1 MNTKIL
7 TATAALL
14 VLAGCNKPSENG
26 EKKEKA
32 EEKTMVTSVDTAV
45 VPVVAKAIQ
54 GIPWTDWATYSADLR
69 GSEDAVLVTSAAGVV
84 NSVHEVGHAV
94 KAGQGLCDIESERYR
109 TQYEAAKSAVDANR
123 ASQIATK
130 GELDRTKAN
139 VDAGSLGKAAL
150 DAVNAQYAG
159 LVAQGKGAESQMLS
173 AKKQYE
179 DSRCQAPFDG
189 VVATRLVNR
198 WQSVG
203 PGTPTLR
210 LVRNDRLEA
219 DFTVPEAESHELR
232 LGEEVE
238 FFQLEE
244 PDRVYKGRVS
254 SVDLAADARNRTIG
268 AKVVVPNQG
277 GRLRP
282 GMVGRAKILR
292 KRYEKAV
299 VVPSAALLRQEKGVK
314 AVVVKD
320 GKAHLVEV
328 ELGSALR
335 DSVLVTSGL
344 KVGDR
349 LVVEGA
355 FRVSEGTR
363 VKE

>member
-1 MNTKIL
+1 MNKKIL
-7 TATAALL
+7 TAAATAAL
-14 VLAGCNKPSENG
+14 VLAGCNKPEEG
-26 EKKEKA
+26 KKEKS
-32 EEKTMVTSVDTAV
+32 EDRTMVTSIDTAV
-45 VPVVAKAIQ
+45 VPVVAKTLQ
-54 GIPWTDWATYSADLR
+54 GIPWSDWASYSADLR

-84 NSVHEVGHAV
+84 GSVQEVGHGV
-94 KAGQGLCDIESERYR
+94 RSGQALCDIESDRYR
-109 TQYEAAKSAVDANR
+109 VQYEAAKAAVDANH
-123 ASQIATK
+123 ASQVSTK
-130 GELDRTKAN
+130 GDLDRTKAN

-150 DAVNAQYAG
+150 DGVTAQYAG
-159 LVAQGKGAESQMLS
+159 LVAQGKAAEAQALA

-189 VVATRLVNR
+189 IVATRLVNR
-198 WQSVG
+198 WQSVQ
-203 PGTPTLR
+203 PGTQTLR

-232 LGEEVE
+232 VGAPVE
-238 FFQLEE
+238 FFLLEE
-244 PDRVYKGRVS
+244 PEKVYKGNVS

-268 AKVVVPNQG
+268 AKVVVPNIG

-299 VVPSAALLRQEKGVK
+299 VVPSTALLRQDKGVK

-320 GKAHLVEV
+320 GQAHLVEV
-328 ELGSALR
+328 ELGSASG